1 VNLISLTTLKA
12 LPSCLFVKF

>member
-1 VNLISLTTLKA
+1 VNLSSLTTLKA